1 MGLRDQMASD
11 MTTFFD
17 EDGFAQAAT
26 WWQGISGHAVSVIF
40 DNPRSG
46 LAVLDDQVAEY
57 FPQAQCAAADVS
69 GIAIGDGLEIDGTHY
84 NITNVAYDLDGLV
97 ATLVLSKD

>member
-1 MGLRDQMASD
+1 MGLRDQMSND
-11 MTTFFD
+11 LTTFFD

-26 WWQGISGHAVSVIF
+26 WWQGMSGHAVSVIF

-46 LAVLDDQVAEY
+46 LAVMDDQVAEY
-57 FPQAQCAAADVS
+57 VPQAQCAASAVS
-69 GIAIGDGLEIDGTHY
+69 GIAIGDVLEIDGTFY
-84 NITNVAYDLDGLV
+84 NITNVAYDMDGLV